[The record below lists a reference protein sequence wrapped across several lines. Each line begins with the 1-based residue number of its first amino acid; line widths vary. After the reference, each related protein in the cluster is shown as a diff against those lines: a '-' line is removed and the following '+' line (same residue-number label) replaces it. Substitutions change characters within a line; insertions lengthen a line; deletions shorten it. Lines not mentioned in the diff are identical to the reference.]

1 MIPKFYM
8 LLLRFATSS
17 LYSYIDKNKDGKI
30 DREELQQ
37 IVNVLHNL
45 REKLKKQD
53 KKQIKIIPKS
63 KNGIKNTRKSEKTNR
78 KV

>member
-1 MIPKFYM
+1 MTPKFYM

-17 LYSYIDKNKDGKI
+17 LYRYVDKNKDGKI
-30 DREELQQ
+30 DKKELQL
-37 IVNVLHNL
+37 ILNVLKNL
-45 REKLKKQD
+45 QEKVLKRD
-53 KKQIKIIPKS
+53 KKQEKVIPKS

>member
-1 MIPKFYM
+1 MTPKFYM

-17 LYSYIDKNKDGKI
+17 LYSYVDKNKDGKI
-30 DREELQQ
+30 DKKELQL
-37 IVNVLHNL
+37 ILNILNNL
-45 REKLKKQD
+45 QRNILKRD
-53 KKQIKIIPKS
+53 KKVLKVIQKS